1 MRQVTE
7 VIIQYLVII
16 IILICHCDI
25 VCQHRIHLLCHLAAI
40 SKERSGSQLR
50 HISVSL
56 VAKEQN
62 ASPVCGNLY
71 L

>member
-7 VIIQYLVII
+7 VIIQYVVII

-25 VCQHRIHLLCHLAAI
+25 VSQHRIHLLCHLTAI
-40 SKERSGSQLR
+40 SKEHSGSQLR
-50 HISVSL
+50 HVSASIM
-56 VAKEQN
+56 AKEQS
-62 ASPVCGNLY
+62 ASPICRNLY